1 VKAFKQSS
9 NFLFYYSANLN
20 EGMVPNFEERVGAM
34 FDELNALGYG
44 EFADTIVYVWS
55 TDYYE
60 YVYGRVRKIMVC
72 L

>member
-1 VKAFKQSS
+1 
-9 NFLFYYSANLN
+9 
-20 EGMVPNFEERVGAM
+20 MVPNFEERVGAM